1 MKVENY
7 FLPFHIMA
15 TKLVQPSAG
24 FNVVYRRKAAS
35 TAIAEG
41 DHLVENGTG
50 EVTPMTNPNEERIV
64 GIAGKPV
71 TSTDSDYASLTK
83 IPVIADQDGIY
94 EFDNV
99 STGAAPTEAIEGTY
113 IDFADASEKNTVDS
127 ATSTYDHVYVTQFI
141 SATKLRGKIVRWA
154 SSEAPATN

>member
-1 MKVENY
+1 M
-7 FLPFHIMA
+7 P
-15 TKLVQPSAG
+15 TKLVRASAG
-24 FNVVYRRKAAS
+24 NKTIFRRKAAS

-64 GIAGKPV
+64 GIANKPV
-71 TSTDSDYASLTK
+71 VSTDADYASLTR
-83 IPVIADQDGIY
+83 IPIIADKDGEY

-113 IDFADASEKNTVDS
+113 IDFAVAAPKNTVDS
-127 ATSTYDHVYVTQFI
+127 NLSTYDQVYVTKFI
-141 SATKLRGKIVRWA
+141 SATKLRGKIARWA
-154 SSEAPATN
+154 DDEPPATN